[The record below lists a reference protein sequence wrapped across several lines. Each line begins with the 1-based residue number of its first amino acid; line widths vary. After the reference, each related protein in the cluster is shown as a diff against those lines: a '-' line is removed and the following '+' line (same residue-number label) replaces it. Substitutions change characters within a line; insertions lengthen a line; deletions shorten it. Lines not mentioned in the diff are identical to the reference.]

1 MFEHTFPGSNR
12 RFAASFRI
20 AGKAF
25 GSPQALALAAFLVLP
40 AAAQS
45 PGMSSGPSGP
55 SGPSPNHFGH
65 QQPQPESEIGMDGR
79 IEARRIVQ
87 LNLLRQKS
95 IISDSEKLLRLAQE
109 LDDDAKA
116 STPALSAAERMRKAT
131 EIEKLA
137 KEVKEKMT
145 YSIGDPP
152 QPATPFAIYT
162 R

>member
-1 MFEHTFPGSNR
+1 MFEHTSPGSNR
-12 RFAASFRI
+12 RFAASLLNARR
-20 AGKAF
+20 AF
-25 GSPQALALAAFLVLP
+25 GSPEVLALAAFLVLP

-45 PGMSSGPSGP
+45 PVMPSGP

-65 QQPQPESEIGMDGR
+65 RQQPQPESEIGMDGR

-109 LDDDAKA
+109 LDNDAKA
-116 STPALSAAERMRKAT
+116 GASALSPAERMRKAA
-131 EIEKLA
+131 EIERLA

>member
-1 MFEHTFPGSNR
+1 
-12 RFAASFRI
+12 
-20 AGKAF
+20 
-25 GSPQALALAAFLVLP
+25 
-40 AAAQS
+40 
-45 PGMSSGPSGP
+45 
-55 SGPSPNHFGH
+55 
-65 QQPQPESEIGMDGR
+65 MDGR

-95 IISDSEKLLRLAQE
+95 MVSDADKLLRLAQE
-109 LDDDAKA
+109 LDNDAKA
-116 STPALSAAERMRKAT
+116 GASALSPAERMRKAA
-131 EIEKLA
+131 EIERLA